1 MSQPLCIKCKSFP
14 QPEAKLAPYYAHL
27 CLDCFEHEQVE
38 AIGKVDTET
47 QGWDDGKEFAEG
59 LKAAVIEELRTL
71 RRLNYSPEYI
81 DAWKLSAQNIFYS
94 LTDEAK

>member
-1 MSQPLCIKCKSFP
+1 VT
-14 QPEAKLAPYYAHL
+14 
-27 CLDCFEHEQVE
+27 EHEQLE
-38 AIGKVDTET
+38 MANKVDTET
-47 QGWDDGKEFAEG
+47 QGWDDGKEFADG

-94 LTDEAK
+94 LTDEKK